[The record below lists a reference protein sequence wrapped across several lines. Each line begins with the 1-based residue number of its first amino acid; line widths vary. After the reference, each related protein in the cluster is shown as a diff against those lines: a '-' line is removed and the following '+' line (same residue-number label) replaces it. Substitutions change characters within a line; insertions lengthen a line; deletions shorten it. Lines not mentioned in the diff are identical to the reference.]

1 MDMQVILTQMAILFI
16 LMAIGFI
23 VGKAKILTREA
34 NKMLSQIVLFIA
46 LPCTIFTSA
55 FENEMTITLGDTLFY
70 MLMVLLTFA
79 IAFLI
84 AIPVI
89 HILGGEKFNKGVLV
103 VVAVF
108 SNCAYMG
115 FPVINAIF
123 GISSVYYVALFSI
136 PFNLLIFSLGIY
148 LISQKKPTENDQAEE
163 SSDTDDGNKPR
174 GGFNPKYLLNP
185 VLLSIFIAVPLAIT
199 GVRPPYIVTEVFRIT
214 GSITTP
220 GAMLVIG
227 STLALV
233 PIKSVFAEWRIIPA
247 TLLKLIV
254 IPLVTWLVL
263 RQIISNELMLGVLVV
278 ISAMPTA
285 ATASMIAI
293 EYNGNERIASA
304 GVFLT
309 TLLCG
314 ITVPL
319 IVYLFLM

>member
-16 LMAIGFI
+16 LMALGFI

-34 NKMLSQIVLFIA
+34 NKMLAQIVLFIA
-46 LPCTIFTSA
+46 VPCTIFTSA
-55 FENEMTITLGDTLFY
+55 FENESTITIGDTLFY
-70 MLMVLLTFA
+70 MGMALITFA
-79 IAFLI
+79 IAFVI

-89 HILGGEKFNKGVLV
+89 RILGGEKVNRGILI

-123 GISSVYYVALFSI
+123 GISSVYYVALFSV
-136 PFNLLIFSLGIY
+136 PFNILIFSLGIY
-148 LISQKKPTENDQAEE
+148 LIAQKKSSGDNQTEDSE
-163 SSDTDDGNKPR
+163 DGNKSYD
-174 GGFNPKYLLNP
+174 GFNPKYLLNP
-185 VLLSIFIAVPLAIT
+185 VLLSIFIAVPLAIA
-199 GVRPPYIVTEVFRIT
+199 GVRPPYIITEVFRIT

-233 PIKSVFAEWRIIPA
+233 PIKSIFTEWRVIPV

-263 RQIISNELMLGVLVV
+263 RQIITDELMLGVLVV

-285 ATASMIAI
+285 ATASMLAI

-304 GVFLT
+304 SVFLT

-314 ITVPL
+314 VTVPL
-319 IVYLFLM
+319 VVYLFLM

>member
-1 MDMQVILTQMAILFI
+1 MDMQVILTQIAILFI
-16 LMAIGFI
+16 LIAIGFI
-23 VGKAKILTREA
+23 IGKAKILTREA
-34 NKMLSQIVLFIA
+34 NKMLAQIVLFIA

-55 FENEMTITLGDTLFY
+55 FENEMNITLGDTVFY

-79 IAFLI
+79 IAFII

-89 HILGGEKFNKGVLV
+89 YFLGGEKANRGILIV
-103 VVAVF
+103 VSVF

-123 GISSVYYVALFSI
+123 GISSVFYVALFSI

-148 LISQKKPTENDQAEE
+148 LISRKESPGDNRTEE
-163 SSDTDDGNKPR
+163 SADGDKSK

-185 VLLSIFIAVPLAIT
+185 VLLAIFIAVPLAIT
-199 GVRPPYIVTEVFRIT
+199 GVRPPYIITEVLKIT

-233 PIKSVFAEWRIIPA
+233 PLKSVFAEWRIIPA
-247 TLLKLIV
+247 TLLKLII
-254 IPLVTWLVL
+254 IPTVTWLVL
-263 RQIISNELMLGVLVV
+263 RQIITNELMLGVLVV

-285 ATASMIAI
+285 ATASMLAI

-304 GVFLT
+304 AVFTT

>member
-1 MDMQVILTQMAILFI
+1 MDMQVILTQIAILFI
-16 LMAIGFI
+16 LIAIGFI
-23 VGKAKILTREA
+23 VGKANILTREA
-34 NKMLSQIVLFIA
+34 NKMLAQIVLFIA

-55 FENEMTITLGDTLFY
+55 FENEMSLTLGDTVFY
-70 MLMVLLTFA
+70 MLMVLLTFV

-84 AIPVI
+84 AIPVMRV
-89 HILGGEKFNKGVLV
+89 LGGEKSNRGILV
-103 VVAVF
+103 AISVF
-108 SNCAYMG
+108 SNCIYMG
-115 FPVINAIF
+115 FPVINSIF
-123 GISSVYYVALFSI
+123 GISSVFYVALFSI

-148 LISQKKPTENDQAEE
+148 LISQKKSPEGNQTGE
-163 SSDTDDGNKPR
+163 SDAGDKSKSS
-174 GGFNPKYLLNP
+174 FSIKYLFNP
-185 VLLSIFIAVPLAIT
+185 VLLAIFIAIPLAIT
-199 GVRPPYIVTEVFRIT
+199 GVRPPYIITEVLKIT

-233 PIKSVFAEWRIIPA
+233 PLKSVFAEWRIIPA
-247 TLLKLIV
+247 ALLKLII

-263 RQIISNELMLGVLVV
+263 RQIITNELMLGVLVV

-293 EYNGNERIASA
+293 EYDGNEKIASA
-304 GVFLT
+304 GVFTT

>member
-23 VGKAKILTREA
+23 VGKAKILTKEA

-55 FENEMTITLGDTLFY
+55 FENEMPITLGDTLYY
-70 MLMVLLTFA
+70 MVMVLLTFA

-84 AIPVI
+84 SIPVFY
-89 HILGGEKFNKGVLV
+89 ILGGEKVNRGILI

-136 PFNLLIFSLGIY
+136 PFNVLIFSLGIY
-148 LISQKKPTENDQAEE
+148 LIAQKKAPGDNR
-163 SSDTDDGNKPR
+163 TDDPADGNQSR

-185 VLLSIFIAVPLAIT
+185 VILSILIALPLAII
-199 GVRPPYIVTEVFRIT
+199 GVKPPYIVTEVFRIT

-220 GAMLVIG
+220 GAMLIIG

-233 PIKSVFAEWRIIPA
+233 PLKSVFAEWRIVPV
-247 TLLKLIV
+247 TLLKLII

-285 ATASMIAI
+285 AAASMLAI

-304 GVFLT
+304 SVFLT